1 MILTDEEL
9 LLRLD
14 SIEDNFVERKSS
26 GDSRDWLKTAVA
38 FANSVPVGYPA
49 VLFIGV
55 KDDGSIEET
64 VNLDSLQKTLNSK
77 LADAYPPIY
86 YTPKIVE
93 RAGRQ
98 CLAVIIP
105 GSQERPHFAG
115 QSYVRV
121 GSQTRKASEGE
132 FSKLIVERNS
142 KAYEILK
149 WKDKTITVDIL
160 NIEQVR
166 AYGRVASSQ
175 ERTIIDCNQF
185 YVTLQ
190 FRDSSVESIP
200 LRRIELSFDHNAS
213 RLKLEVYPV

>member
-1 MILTDEEL
+1 MTLTDQEL

-14 SIEDNFVERKSS
+14 SSEDNFVERKTS
-26 GDSRDWLKTAVA
+26 GDSKDWLKTAVA
-38 FANSVPVGYPA
+38 FANSAPVGYPA

-55 KDDGSIEET
+55 RNDGSIEKT

-86 YTPKIVE
+86 YTTKITQ

-105 GSQERPHFAG
+105 GSADRPHFAG
-115 QSYVRV
+115 HSFVRV
-121 GSQTRKASEGE
+121 GAETRKASEDQ
-132 FSKLIVERNS
+132 FSKLIAARNS

-149 WKDKTITVDIL
+149 WKDKSITVDLL
-160 NIEQVR
+160 NVEQVR
-166 AYGRVASSQ
+166 AYGSVASSQ
-175 ERTIIDCNQF
+175 ERTVIDCNQF

-190 FRDSSVESIP
+190 SRDSSVESIP
-200 LRRIELSFDHNAS
+200 LRRTELSFDHKAN
-213 RLKLEVYPV
+213 RLKLEVYSV